1 MDSSFRQ
8 ESERSTGLGRFAR
21 RMSFFRQTES
31 REAIM
36 GMDARVL
43 RLALVVVAVSSTGA
57 TFRSPNFVVTAPS
70 EEIARQV
77 ADTAEH
83 CRDELA
89 LAWLGKTLPRWY
101 RPCQVTVKIGQL
113 GAGGA
118 TTFAF
123 DGGEV
128 FGWRMTVQG
137 SLERVL
143 DSVVPH
149 EVSHTIL
156 ATHFRR
162 PLPRWADE
170 GAATLVEHESERHR
184 QRLLLKQVWKSSRHI
199 PLRELLAMTEYPSD
213 MQSVMTLYAE
223 GYSLADF
230 LVQAGGSDGRARFLE
245 FLDDAHEQ
253 GWDAALKRHY
263 SLAGTQDLEQRWTG
277 WVEAGS
283 PQLRLPAGQQLAD
296 AAGEREEVVIRSQSP
311 DRPDEAPSAGGRGR
325 QRAAASEASFVAPL
339 SRAAPQTGHTAAAER
354 DAFERTA
361 NPGWV
366 PAGGLRES
374 QPLPRTDT
382 TAAER
387 RPLPRQPVTSDS
399 SGEQTS
405 RPQQP
410 RWSDFAE

>member
-1 MDSSFRQ
+1 
-8 ESERSTGLGRFAR
+8 
-21 RMSFFRQTES
+21 
-31 REAIM
+31 M

-43 RLALVVVAVSSTGA
+43 RLALVVAAVSSTGA

-77 ADTAEH
+77 ADTAER
-83 CRDELA
+83 CRDDLA

-143 DSVVPH
+143 DSVIPH

-170 GAATLVEHESERHR
+170 GAATLVEHESEQHR
-184 QRLLLKQVWKSSRHI
+184 QRLLLRQVWKSSRHI
-199 PLRELLAMTEYPSD
+199 PLRELLAMTEYPQD

-230 LVQAGGSDGRARFLE
+230 LVQARGREQFLE
-245 FLDDAHEQ
+245 FLDDAHEH
-253 GWDAALKRHY
+253 GWDVALKQNY
-263 SLAGTQDLEQRWTG
+263 SLGGLQDLEQRWTG

-296 AAGEREEVVIRSQSP
+296 ADSGSGDREEVVIRSQSP
-311 DRPDEAPSAGGRGR
+311 ERAPADRSRGQ
-325 QRAAASEASFVAPL
+325 QRAAASNAEFVTPVSRTAS
-339 SRAAPQTGHTAAAER
+339 QTGHTAAAER
-354 DAFERTA
+354 DPFEPPT
-361 NPGWV
+361 NSGWA
-366 PAGGLRES
+366 PAEAPARS

-382 TAAER
+382 AAER
-387 RPLPRQPVTSDS
+387 RPLPDNPASDDS

-405 RPQQP
+405 RPQPP